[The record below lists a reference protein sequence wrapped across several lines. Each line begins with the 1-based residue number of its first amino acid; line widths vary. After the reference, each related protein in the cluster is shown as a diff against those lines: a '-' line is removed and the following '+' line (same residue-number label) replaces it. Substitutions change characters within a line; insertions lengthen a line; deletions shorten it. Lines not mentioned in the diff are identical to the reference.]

1 MKKRIK
7 VPEHIKDSGRKWLK
21 TVLAEYEFTGS
32 ELNLLFVAASCID
45 RLQEIREQIAS
56 EGLTVPDRFGQMK
69 AHPLLS
75 AERDNRLVL
84 SRLCNQLKI
93 VTSEGVK

>member
-21 TVLAEYEFTGS
+21 TVLAEYEFTNS
-32 ELNLLFVAASCID
+32 ELNLLFVAASCMD
-45 RLQEIREQIAS
+45 RLQEVREKIAL

-69 AHPLLS
+69 AHPLLA

>member
-1 MKKRIK
+1 MKKRIR
-7 VPEHIKDSGRKWLK
+7 VPEHIQDSGRKWLK
-21 TVLAEYEFTGS
+21 TVLAEYEFTNS
-32 ELNLLFVAASCID
+32 EMNLLFVAASCMD
-45 RLQEIREQIAS
+45 RLWEVREKIAS
-56 EGLTVPDRFGQMK
+56 EGLTVLDRFGQMK

>member
-7 VPEHIKDSGRKWLK
+7 VPEHLKDAGRKWLK
-21 TVLAEYEFTGS
+21 TVLAEYEFTNS
-32 ELNLLFVAASCID
+32 EMNLLFVAASCMD
-45 RLQEIREQIAS
+45 RLQEVREKIAL

-69 AHPLLS
+69 AHPLLA